1 MIYVNGRFLLQN
13 LTGVNRF
20 AYELCRGANGDTF
33 HIVLSTRSHQG
44 MLRRFPF

>member
-20 AYELCRGANGDTF
+20 AYELCRAWAQMGF
-33 HIVLSTRSHQG
+33 W
-44 MLRRFPF
+44 FY